1 MAEQRVMAAEIAGE
15 YKIKSLQQ
23 VLKQLVKTTW
33 TDYQVRSAAAGALMS
48 IDPKENVAVLEDV
61 FNDAAELPVL
71 REKLAVL
78 IGQVPSPSVYEIL
91 KKQLAG
97 GARNLQ
103 IVIATVLSNTSEGI
117 SYLLNAFKEEEANPD
132 IATEISVKERFGINA
147 NTEQQKQLDT
157 FLASGADE
165 REERQ
170 KLIDTRISGFKAT
183 NTLSDAGKIV
193 FTQNCS
199 TCHQIQGAGGMVGPQ
214 LDGIGNWGNKAL
226 TQKILDPNRNITE
239 AFRTYNITL
248 KDEKTLTGL
257 YRRTEGETM
266 VFADLSGQEFSV
278 VKNDMKEYRA
288 SKYTLMP
295 DQFRNIIPE
304 KDFYALMEYL
314 LSVK

>member
-1 MAEQRVMAAEIAGE
+1 
-15 YKIKSLQQ
+15 
-23 VLKQLVKTTW
+23 
-33 TDYQVRSAAAGALMS
+33 
-48 IDPKENVAVLEDV
+48 
-61 FNDAAELPVL
+61 L
-71 REKLAVL
+71 REKLAVSM
-78 IGQVPSPSVYEIL
+78 GQASSPSVYEML

-117 SYLLNAFKEEEANPD
+117 SYLLSAFKDEEANPD
-132 IATEISVKERFGINA
+132 IAMEIAVKERFAVNA
-147 NTEQQKQLDT
+147 NAEQQAQMNK
-157 FLASGADE
+157 FLATGADE

-170 KLIDTRISGFKAT
+170 KLIDSRIAGFKPSGA
-183 NTLSDAGKIV
+183 LSDAGKQI

-199 TCHQIQGAGGMVGPQ
+199 SCHQIMGAGGMVGPQ
-214 LDGIGNWGNKAL
+214 LDGIGNWGHKAL

-248 KDEKTLTGL
+248 KNDKALTGL

-278 VKNDMKEYRA
+278 AKNDMKEYRA
-288 SKYTLMP
+288 SKYTVMP

-304 KDFYALMEYL
+304 KDFYALVEYL